1 MPEVLTPEEAATYL
15 RLPQDT
21 LLREAEHG
29 QIPGRQVADTWRF
42 LKAALDDWL
51 RVQDRRSLLLQQ
63 AGALAVDESLPRLRQ
78 KIYAGRKRSETGEPV
93 DG

>member
-1 MPEVLTPEEAATYL
+1 MPEVLTPEEAASYL

-21 LLREAEHG
+21 LLRQAAQG
-29 QIPGRQVADTWRF
+29 QIPGRQIADTWRF

-63 AGALAVDESLPRLRQ
+63 AGALAEDDSLPRLRQ
-78 KIYAGRKRSETGEPV
+78 KIYAERQRAETGETA